1 MRAAS
6 HPGCRPHEPCSSS
19 SSGLGAQRRAAAPR
33 RAPHALAAPRRAR
46 HAAVAVDAAPQGA
59 SPNML
64 ALRPPVMINSCT
76 GRMGHAAAEAVVR
89 AGLQLVPV
97 TLTGYSAGVAV
108 SNIGIAGIPV
118 ELVGKDR
125 RQEALARVKDEYPG
139 LIIVDYTMPNCV
151 NDNAQFYADNGVP
164 FVMGTT
170 GGDRAKVAAAADAAG
185 VYAVVAPQM
194 GKQVV
199 AFQAMMELMAQ
210 QFPGVFSGYNLQ
222 VTESHQRNKADV
234 SGTAKAV
241 VGSFQQMG
249 VQGFKDSNIRKVRD
263 REGQLAMGVPDDHLG
278 GHAFHTYTL
287 TSPDGSV
294 EFVFKHNV
302 VERSIY
308 AEGTV
313 DAVLFLA
320 KKRAEDAEKKV
331 YSMVDVLLEGTLR

>member
-1 MRAAS
+1 M
-6 HPGCRPHEPCSSS
+6 
-19 SSGLGAQRRAAAPR
+19 GAVGAAAVRCR
-33 RAPHALAAPRRAR
+33 RSARALPATQ
-46 HAAVAVDAAPQGA
+46 AVAAVDAALQG
-59 SPNML
+59 SSSSIL

-108 SNIGIAGIPV
+108 SNIGVAGIPV
-118 ELVGKDR
+118 ELVGKER
-125 RQEALARVKDEYPG
+125 RQEAMDKVKEKHPG
-139 LIIVDYTMPNCV
+139 LIVVDYTMPNCV
-151 NDNAQFYADNGVP
+151 NDNAEFYARNGVP

-170 GGDRAKVAAAADAAG
+170 GGDRDKVAAAAEAAG

-199 AFQAMMELMAQ
+199 AFQAMMELMADS
-210 QFPGVFSGYNLQ
+210 FPGVFRGYKLS
-222 VTESHQRNKADV
+222 VVESHQRNKADV

-241 VGSFQQMG
+241 VASLKKMG
-249 VQGFKDSNIRKVRD
+249 VEGFKESDIRKVRD
-263 REGQLAMGVPDDHLG
+263 RETQLEVMRVPEENLD

-294 EFVFKHNV
+294 QFKFRHNV
-302 VERSIY
+302 VERTIY

-320 KKRAEDAEKKV
+320 KKAAEGAQKKV
-331 YSMVDVLLEGTLR
+331 YNMVDVLLEGSLR